1 MLLIGGGDQN
11 IKALN
16 VSKLSKYSC
25 HINSILQLPMNEQ
38 KMPTS
43 SPKSTLWLLL
53 PTAQLVF
60 PSLQNIIKKEGY
72 ILKCMNSKQWQPGR
86 FRHFNHYCCQF
97 YVRINNITFQS
108 EVSNVIERGVA
119 LLVMENVRGFKASR
133 FKTSRFCVDG
143 KIKMARFR
151 ILE

>member
-108 EVSNVIERGVA
+108 EDASNVIERDVGCNRGGQHYWLWRMSEGLRPAGSKPAGFVW
-119 LLVMENVRGFKASR
+119 MER
-133 FKTSRFCVDG
+133 
-143 KIKMARFR
+143 
-151 ILE
+151 